1 MAFETNFRAGFQ
13 LGRSSMAF
21 CEKLPHLLHLALIA
35 PEWLSLF
42 PDQKGFTGPAS
53 QDKELFQIVYV
64 SSDRGQILQQR
75 SYDWVPMLK
84 DGRR

>member
-1 MAFETNFRAGFQ
+1 
-13 LGRSSMAF
+13 MAF
-21 CEKLPHLLHLALIA
+21 CEKLPHLLHLAGPAGLDLIA
-35 PEWLSLF
+35 LEWLSLF

-53 QDKELFQIVYV
+53 EDKELFQIVYV

>member
-21 CEKLPHLLHLALIA
+21 CEKLPHLLHLAGPAGLDLIA

-53 QDKELFQIVYV
+53 EDKELFQIVYV
-64 SSDRGQILQQR
+64 SSRPG
-75 SYDWVPMLK
+75 SNFTAA
-84 DGRR
+84 

>member
-1 MAFETNFRAGFQ
+1 
-13 LGRSSMAF
+13 MAF
-21 CEKLPHLLHLALIA
+21 CEKLPHLLHLAGPAGLDLIA

-53 QDKELFQIVYV
+53 EDKELFQIVYV